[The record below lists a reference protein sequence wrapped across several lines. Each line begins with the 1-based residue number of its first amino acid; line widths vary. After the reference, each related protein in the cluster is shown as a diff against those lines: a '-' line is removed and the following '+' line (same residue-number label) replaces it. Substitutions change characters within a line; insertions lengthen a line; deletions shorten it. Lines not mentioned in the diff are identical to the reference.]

1 MSLNELDFS
10 EENVSKSWMEVN
22 RMLGEDFGEGSRW
35 LYERLLNLAIT
46 EEFKS
51 YVGARRY
58 ERVESRR
65 GWRNGSRPRRLLTRL
80 GRVDLAIPRIREENY
95 QPSWLERY
103 RRLETK
109 LAAGLKTMF
118 IQGVSTAKVGNVLE
132 VLCGE
137 RVSKSTVSKLALS
150 LEEEVR
156 AYQQR
161 RLEDDFVFLYL
172 DGLSVKIRKELK
184 ADRWQL
190 LVAYGIRA
198 NGSRE
203 LIGFQKYPSES
214 TSCWQTFLENL
225 KMRGLKGRA
234 LRLIILDGSKGLW
247 QAVQGVYPE
256 VETQLCWVHKLRNV
270 ANACP
275 DRHRPSCL
283 KEAAQI
289 MNASSARTAAN
300 RFRVWRQ
307 KWQALAPKAVN
318 CLERDFD
325 KLLAI
330 FAFPATIRQIIRSTN
345 VIERAFR
352 EVRRR
357 QRPMGYFTNN
367 ASCQRIIYA
376 IFAHLNAKWEQRQ
389 YHLKPIKE
397 ALLPAA

>member
-1 MSLNELDFS
+1 MSLSELDFS

-22 RMLGEDFGEGSRW
+22 RMLGEDFGDGSRW
-35 LYERLLNLAIT
+35 LYERLLNLAIR

-65 GWRNGSRPRRLLTRL
+65 GWRHGFRPRRLLTRL
-80 GRVDLAIPRIREENY
+80 GRVDLSIPRLRQESY
-95 QPSWLERY
+95 QPSWLDRY
-103 RRLETK
+103 QRLEAK
-109 LAAGLKTMF
+109 LGAGLKTMF

-184 ADRWQL
+184 AERWQL

-198 NGSRE
+198 DGSRE

-247 QAVQGVYPE
+247 QAVQTVYPE

-275 DRHRPSCL
+275 DRHRPTCL

-300 RFRVWRQ
+300 RFRIWRQ
-307 KWQALAPKAVN
+307 KWQALAPKVVS

>member
-1 MSLNELDFS
+1 
-10 EENVSKSWMEVN
+10 MEVN

-35 LYERLLNLAIT
+35 LYERLLNLVIA

-51 YVGARRY
+51 YIGARRY
-58 ERVESRR
+58 ERVESRQ
-65 GWRNGSRPRRLLTRL
+65 GWRNGSRPRQLLTRL

-109 LAAGLKTMF
+109 LEAGLKTMF

-198 NGSRE
+198 DGSRE

-214 TSCWQTFLENL
+214 TMCWQTFLENL
-225 KMRGLKGRA
+225 KMRGLKGHA

-247 QAVQGVYPE
+247 QAVQTVYPE

-275 DRHRPSCL
+275 DRHRPACL

-307 KWQALAPKAVN
+307 KWQAFAPKAVN

-330 FAFPATIRQIIRSTN
+330 FAFPTAIRQIIRSTN